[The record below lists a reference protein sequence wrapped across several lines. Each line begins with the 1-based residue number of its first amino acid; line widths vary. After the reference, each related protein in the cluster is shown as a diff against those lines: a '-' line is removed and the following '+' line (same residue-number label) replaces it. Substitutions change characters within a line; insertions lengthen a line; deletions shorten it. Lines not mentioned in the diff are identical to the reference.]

1 MKESI
6 PMSGRTTV
14 ILALLLICAV
24 AMAQTGSSSP
34 YGSQGN
40 SVSSADNPITNGP
53 VAEYISDSA
62 ATVGWSMHGSGNTSI
77 KYGNDREH
85 MDQTAQATP
94 SKDGSNYH
102 ARIEGLMPGTRYY
115 FQVMQNGQPVGGVG
129 TFRTVASG
137 AAPVRS
143 KATIPQ

>member
-1 MKESI
+1 
-6 PMSGRTTV
+6 MSGRITV
-14 ILALLLICAV
+14 ILAVLLICAV
-24 AMAQTGSSSP
+24 ATAQTGSSSP
-34 YGSQGN
+34 SSAQGST
-40 SVSSADNPITNGP
+40 ADNPITNGP

-62 ATVGWSMHGSGNTSI
+62 ATLGWSMHGSGNTSI

-102 ARIEGLMPGTRYY
+102 ARIEGLTPSMRYY
-115 FQVMQNGQPVGGVG
+115 FQVVQNGEPVGGIG